1 MIFGKRNKQI
11 VGLDIG
17 SSAIKLVELKKKGG
31 EYVIEKLGF
40 SPLSLEAIVDGAV
53 MDATMVVDTIGGL
66 INRLGAKNPNFGISV
81 SGHAVIIKR
90 ITLPV
95 MSMDELKES
104 IQWEAESYIPFN
116 INDVN
121 LSYQY
126 LGDEGDG
133 QNMSVLLVASK
144 KDKVTDYTS
153 VVTQAGKT
161 VVLVDVDAIALQNC
175 YEICRGLNTAEVVA
189 LINIGA
195 SVMNFNILNSGQS
208 LFWRDVS
215 FGGNQYTEAIMK
227 ELNLSFEQAEAL
239 KKGENVGG
247 HSMES
252 VIPIFNAVTEELSTE
267 LRKTLDFYRSSTQQE
282 KIDRIIL
289 SGGSSKVANL
299 TSILQQK
306 MGIPVEVLNPFAS
319 IKYDESVYDPAWVND
334 IGPSMV
340 IAVGLA
346 IREVGD

>member
-66 INRLGAKNPNFGISV
+66 INRLGVKNPNFGISV

-175 YEICRGLNTAEVVA
+175 YEVCRGLNPSEVVA

-195 SVMNFNILNSGQS
+195 SVMNFNILAGGQS
-208 LFWRDVS
+208 MFWRDVS

-247 HSMES
+247 HTMES
-252 VIPIFNAVTEELSTE
+252 VIPIFNAVTEELSAE
-267 LRKTLDFYRSSTQQE
+267 FRKTLDFYRSSTQKE

-306 MGIPVEVLNPFAS
+306 MNIPVEVLNPFAS